1 MQSYDIPMLPWSKVS
16 VDIFGLDGKQ
26 YLVTVDHYS
35 EFFEI
40 DSLQTTHT
48 STVIRAM
55 KKNVAR
61 FSNIPHECLSD
72 NGPQF
77 DSHEKA
83 LGNGDEE
90 VEKRVGGIAC
100 QKPNCT
106 DEIIHPL
113 DMKIHPGSHRCC
125 FAFNMVSCEFK

>member
-55 KKNVAR
+55 KEKLR
-61 FSNIPHECLSD
+61 KMCTYNILR
-72 NGPQF
+72 GVQF
-77 DSHEKA
+77 K
-83 LGNGDEE
+83 
-90 VEKRVGGIAC
+90 
-100 QKPNCT
+100 
-106 DEIIHPL
+106 
-113 DMKIHPGSHRCC
+113 
-125 FAFNMVSCEFK
+125 